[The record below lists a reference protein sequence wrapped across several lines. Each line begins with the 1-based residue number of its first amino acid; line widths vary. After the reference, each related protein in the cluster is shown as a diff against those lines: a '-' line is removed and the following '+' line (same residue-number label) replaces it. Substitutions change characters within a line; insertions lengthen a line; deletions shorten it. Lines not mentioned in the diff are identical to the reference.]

1 MLICVDPTAYASAA
15 RMFGDYLASDV
26 RRVADGLVSDLSGLR
41 GFAGHDPVGAE
52 WAIAYDG
59 VAGPTAQA
67 IDDLGRASANV
78 GALLQQSGFNHARA
92 EAYSDVTGGSVL
104 PAEPLAYTAGEAR
117 CISLASATGGAI
129 GDPPVGWEWVR
140 DACGLI
146 WPDGDP
152 GRLRETASAWER
164 AAGRL
169 DDGWLLVSQGITAL
183 DEVDSPEIQNARG
196 VCRTIGDTLS
206 ELANQCRAIATSCEE
221 LAEHIEATR
230 SELITEIN
238 LMLASIVAVELAAA
252 AAGAITAGV
261 GAAAM
266 QAAAFGVVVAAG
278 TRISLILTR
287 LLEMATLTG
296 SAMAWKSADA
306 VGDSIRKMLSLT
318 PKVAEAAPIAGTLK
332 TLDELANRL
341 SNSTW
346 PMPPVLRGFAIE
358 SKLGGNLPPGFPKID
373 RWIKDKGI
381 AISIKTINLASKTY
395 QNPTR
400 LESLVKRYVDKVAS
414 FTGDARGNIV
424 IEEWQITQRV
434 LHIGVPRNA
443 SSDQS
448 DVLSAMADYAAEK
461 GVQLIVEVVR

>member
-196 VCRTIGDTLS
+196 VCRT
-206 ELANQCRAIATSCEE
+206 
-221 LAEHIEATR
+221 
-230 SELITEIN
+230 
-238 LMLASIVAVELAAA
+238 
-252 AAGAITAGV
+252 
-261 GAAAM
+261 
-266 QAAAFGVVVAAG
+266 
-278 TRISLILTR
+278 
-287 LLEMATLTG
+287 
-296 SAMAWKSADA
+296 
-306 VGDSIRKMLSLT
+306 
-318 PKVAEAAPIAGTLK
+318 LK

-414 FTGDARGNIV
+414 FKGDQRGVFV
-424 IEEWQITQRV
+424 IRESQITQRV

-443 SSDQS
+443 TSEQS
-448 DVLSAMADYAAEK
+448 EVLGLVADYAEK
-461 GVQLIVEVVR
+461 RGVELIVEVVR